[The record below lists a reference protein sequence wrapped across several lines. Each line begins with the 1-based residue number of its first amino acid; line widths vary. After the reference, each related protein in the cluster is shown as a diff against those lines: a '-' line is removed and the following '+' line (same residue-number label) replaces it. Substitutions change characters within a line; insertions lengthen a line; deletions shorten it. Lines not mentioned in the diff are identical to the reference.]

1 MHFVLNILLAVLQ
14 HQTGVISACTG
25 SCAFTLSGGGAR
37 PATVEPQSP
46 WTLEMEKRLPVFT
59 IPLKWFTFPTLEG
72 FNKTGAVNTRK
83 CIYEYATSYADLLL
97 RHFCTETEVTINK
110 GVLTQES
117 ESTLAKLEH
126 EYEILQHRSCLKKI
140 ITPWHNLLVGQPVSE
155 SVLKLIM
162 DFEDRLQDLF
172 EQFRIKIQAV
182 ATKTMR
188 SGNNL
193 LCANVCKSD
202 NNILNLTEAQIPN
215 ELEEMLANGTNFVP
229 QEQMHYKKLQ
239 SLIENDLIK
248 ASINFYRSESNI
260 YPMVNTQSGLKKVL
274 EQLISQTPSNSKQIE
289 FYTAMYNQY
298 VEHKKMFYDQLSEGH
313 FADVPAVQNL
323 LPNGTILTLS
333 DKGLGPCLLPIEWYV
348 QQYEVQSQKGGHV
361 ATNMSSDQCINF
373 LKDVIQEFRTGLTPE
388 ERELLKTYY
397 SKSNPNYRVG
407 VLKLIPKIHK
417 LSVFDSQ
424 SWNKLPS
431 RPIRGAENCP
441 VNPYSQSLCKMLQE
455 MHSILKGSLK
465 ERGVELPLIYG
476 CDEYSSNVQTIRFNS
491 TDCSQNTLISGDFS
505 DAFTKSSLCDL
516 QGSISKLGQIAGWS
530 SSKISLAKKLAKLV
544 FENCFFETPRGIF
557 RQSQGFPMGGHSSRE
572 GLDNILLS
580 GEVDLLCSSIKT
592 SLLYYYRLVDDISVT
607 VN

>member
-72 FNKTGAVNTRK
+72 FNKIGAVNTRK
-83 CIYEYATSYADLLL
+83 CIYEYATSYADLLS

-126 EYEILQHRSCLKKI
+126 EYENLQHRSCLKKI

-260 YPMVNTQSGLKKVL
+260 YPMVNIQSGLKK
-274 EQLISQTPSNSKQIE
+274 I
-289 FYTAMYNQY
+289 
-298 VEHKKMFYDQLSEGH
+298 
-313 FADVPAVQNL
+313 
-323 LPNGTILTLS
+323 
-333 DKGLGPCLLPIEWYV
+333 
-348 QQYEVQSQKGGHV
+348 
-361 ATNMSSDQCINF
+361 
-373 LKDVIQEFRTGLTPE
+373 
-388 ERELLKTYY
+388 
-397 SKSNPNYRVG
+397 
-407 VLKLIPKIHK
+407 
-417 LSVFDSQ
+417 
-424 SWNKLPS
+424 
-431 RPIRGAENCP
+431 
-441 VNPYSQSLCKMLQE
+441 
-455 MHSILKGSLK
+455 
-465 ERGVELPLIYG
+465 
-476 CDEYSSNVQTIRFNS
+476 
-491 TDCSQNTLISGDFS
+491 
-505 DAFTKSSLCDL
+505 
-516 QGSISKLGQIAGWS
+516 
-530 SSKISLAKKLAKLV
+530 
-544 FENCFFETPRGIF
+544 
-557 RQSQGFPMGGHSSRE
+557 
-572 GLDNILLS
+572 
-580 GEVDLLCSSIKT
+580 
-592 SLLYYYRLVDDISVT
+592 
-607 VN
+607 